1 MAFAINLVIEDTE
14 YTEYKCQQ
22 DWEIRALLTL
32 TTHFYVGSR
41 LSIYEHIDGKLEPL
55 SWQTAKYMDE
65 AISIIENMSSFLLMK

>member
-22 DWEIRALLTL
+22 DWEIRALLTP

-55 SWQTAKYMDE
+55 
-65 AISIIENMSSFLLMK
+65 L